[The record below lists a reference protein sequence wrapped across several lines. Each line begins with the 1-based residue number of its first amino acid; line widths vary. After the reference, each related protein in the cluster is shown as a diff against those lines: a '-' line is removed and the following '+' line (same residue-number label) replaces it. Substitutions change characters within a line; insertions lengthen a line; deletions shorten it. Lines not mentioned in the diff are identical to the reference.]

1 MTDFETTERSVRLD
15 LRYDGTD
22 FSGWQMQKGQ
32 RTVEEV
38 LIRAIDNILGE
49 GHKLRVAGRTDA
61 GVHAEHQ
68 VAQLCVN
75 TTMTCRQL
83 LRAFNSRLPE
93 DVAVTSVAEV
103 PEKWDARRSA
113 RRRTYRY
120 SIWNSRVRD
129 PLLRRFTHWVAPPL
143 DFESMREAAE
153 VFVGRHDFNAFR
165 SEHCDARN
173 PVRTMTASLLR
184 REGNRIDYWIEG
196 HAFLRHMVR
205 TIAGTLIEVGRGKL
219 TPRDVRSIL
228 EVRDRKA
235 AGPTAPARGLTLV
248 RVTYAGEN
256 SSVPEEPCVIEGGS
270 HGTEQHGVCCH
281 SG

>member
-1 MTDFETTERSVRLD
+1 MMSQSETTNRSIRLD

-22 FSGWQMQKGQ
+22 FSGWQMQKGE

-38 LIRAIDNILGE
+38 LLRAVNTILGE
-49 GHKLRVAGRTDA
+49 GHKLHVAGRTDA

-68 VAQLCVN
+68 VVQLRAN

-83 LRAFNSRLPE
+83 LRAFNSRLPT
-93 DVAVTSVAEV
+93 DVAVMSASEV

-120 SIWNSRVRD
+120 SIWNSRNRD

-143 DFESMREAAE
+143 NFDSMQKAAE

-173 PVRTMTASLLR
+173 PVRTMTASLLQ

-219 TPRDVRSIL
+219 TPDDVQSIL
-228 EVRDRKA
+228 EGRDRKA
-235 AGPTAPARGLTLV
+235 AGPTAPAHGLTLV
-248 RVTYAGEN
+248 RVTYAGEE
-256 SSVPEEPCVIEGGS
+256 SPV
-270 HGTEQHGVCCH
+270 EQMESQG
-281 SG
+281 